1 MARIIDGK
9 AIAEKV
15 KAEVRV
21 AASEFLA
28 SRGVKVGL
36 AAVRVG
42 EDAASEIYV
51 RGKIRDCGEVGF
63 ASTEHHLP
71 AETSQAELLTLVK
84 RLNADPTVHGILVQ
98 LPLPKQIDPSV
109 ILMAV
114 DPRKDVDGF
123 HPLNA
128 GMLMTGQQGTRACT
142 PLGVMRMLDEIG
154 ATLEGARA
162 VVLGRSNIVGKPMAL
177 LLLERNATVLIC
189 HSRSRDLP
197 SEVRRADVLVAAV
210 GRAEMVRGDWIKEG
224 AVVVDVG
231 MNRTEG
237 GKLVGDVAYAEAAER
252 ASWITPVPGGVGPMT
267 RAMLMSN
274 TLQAA
279 RILAGPRPN

>member
-1 MARIIDGK
+1 MAQIIDGK
-9 AIAEKV
+9 AIAERV
-15 KAEVRV
+15 KAEVR
-21 AASEFLA
+21 AGASRLLA
-28 SRGVKVGL
+28 ERGVKVGL

-42 EDAASEIYV
+42 EDSASAIYV

-71 AETSQAELLTLVK
+71 ETTTQAELLALVGN
-84 RLNADPTVHGILVQ
+84 LNRDSAVHGILVQ
-98 LPLPKQIDPSV
+98 LPLPKQIDPNA
-109 ILMAV
+109 ILLAV

-128 GMLMTGQQGTRACT
+128 GKLVTGQPGTRACT

-154 ATLEGARA
+154 TRLEGARA

-177 LLLERNATVLIC
+177 LLLERNATVMVC
-189 HSRSRDLP
+189 HSRTRDLAE
-197 SEVRRADVLVAAV
+197 EVRRADVLVAAV
-210 GRAEMVRGDWIKEG
+210 GRPELVRGSWIKQG

-231 MNRTEG
+231 MNRNAE
-237 GKLVGDVAYAEAAER
+237 GKLVGDVAYAEASER

-279 RILAGPRPN
+279 QISSLT

>member
-9 AIAEKV
+9 AIAERV
-15 KAEVRV
+15 KGEVRAG
-21 AASEFLA
+21 AAELMA

-42 EDAASEIYV
+42 EDAASAIYV

-71 AETSQAELLTLVK
+71 DSTSQSELLALVGA
-84 RLNADPTVHGILVQ
+84 LNRDPAVHGILVQ
-98 LPLPKQIDPSV
+98 LPLPKQVDPNA

-114 DPRKDVDGF
+114 DPSKDVDGF

-128 GMLMTGQQGTRACT
+128 GRLVTGQPGTRACT

-154 ATLEGARA
+154 AVLEGARA

-177 LLLERNATVLIC
+177 LLLERNATVLVC
-189 HSRSRDLP
+189 HSRTRDLAA
-197 SEVRRADVLVAAV
+197 EVRRADLLVAAV
-210 GRAEMVRGDWIKEG
+210 GRPEIVRGDWIKEG

-231 MNRTEG
+231 MNRSES
-237 GKLVGDVAYAEAAER
+237 GKLVGDVAYEEALAR
-252 ASWITPVPGGVGPMT
+252 AAWITPVPGGVGPMT

-279 RILAGPRPN
+279 RSSVASTP

>member
-1 MARIIDGK
+1 MAGIIDGK
-9 AIAEKV
+9 AIAERV
-15 KAEVRV
+15 KGEVRAG
-21 AASEFLA
+21 AAELLKT
-28 SRGVKVGL
+28 RGVKVGL

-42 EDAASEIYV
+42 EDPASAIYV
-51 RGKIRDCGEVGF
+51 RGKIRDCAEVGI
-63 ASTEHHLP
+63 ASSEHHLP
-71 AETSQAELLTLVK
+71 AETSETELLALVAG
-84 RLNADPTVHGILVQ
+84 LNRDPAVHGILVQ
-98 LPLPKQIDPSV
+98 LPLPKQIDPAV
-109 ILMAV
+109 VLMAV

-128 GMLMTGQQGTRACT
+128 GKLMTGQAGTRACT

-154 ATLEGARA
+154 AELEGARA

-189 HSRSRDLP
+189 HSRTRDLAA
-197 SEVRRADVLVAAV
+197 ELRRADLLVAAV
-210 GRAEMVRGDWIKEG
+210 GRPELVRGDWIKDG

-231 MNRTEG
+231 MNRNAD
-237 GKLVGDVAYAEAAER
+237 GKLVGDVAFQEASAR
-252 ASWITPVPGGVGPMT
+252 AAWITPVPGGVGLMT

-279 RILAGPRPN
+279 RLISQA